1 MNSLFVLADAATT
14 TGQKTGSALGMILYF
29 AVLALIMWLLII
41 RPQRKKEKEIQEM
54 LNNVKVGDTVLT
66 TGGLYGKVVDM
77 VNDICIIELGLNKG
91 VRVPLQKNNIA
102 AIKEPDMAIKK
113 EEKEETK
120 KEDKKEAASK

>member
-14 TGQKTGSALGMILYF
+14 TGQKTGTLLGTLLYF
-29 AVLALIMWLLII
+29 AVLAGIMWFLII
-41 RPQRKKEKEIQEM
+41 RPQRKREKEIQEM
-54 LNNVKVGDTVLT
+54 LNSVKVGDTVLT

-91 VRVPLQKNNIA
+91 IRVPLQKSNIA
-102 AIKEPDMAIKK
+102 AIKEPEMAIKK

-120 KEDKKEAASK
+120 KEDKKETANK

>member
-1 MNSLFVLADAATT
+1 MNNLFVLADAAAS
-14 TGQKTGSALGMILYF
+14 TGQKTGSALGMILYV
-29 AVLALIMWLLII
+29 AVLAAIMWFLII
-41 RPQRKKEKEIQEM
+41 RPQRKREKEIQEM
-54 LNNVKVGDTVLT
+54 LNSVKVGDTVLT

>member
-14 TGQKTGSALGMILYF
+14 TGQKTGTLLGILLYF
-29 AVLALIMWLLII
+29 AVLAGIMWFLII
-41 RPQRKKEKEIQEM
+41 RPQRKREKEIQEM
-54 LNNVKVGDTVLT
+54 LNSVKVGDTVLT

-91 VRVPLQKNNIA
+91 IRVPLQKSNIA
-102 AIKEPDMAIKK
+102 AIKEPEMAIKK

-120 KEDKKEAASK
+120 KEDKKETANK